1 MSFLF
6 SSTGFLTSFIIG
18 IGAFTGSFFIGSY
31 PILQGVLF
39 SVPFVLGFFGF
50 FVAQRYIQS
59 SQGILKNVF
68 NDLSQGRTDTLSQV
82 TQILPQN
89 TSVGSIFSNLQ
100 SKTVNADRVQLAMDC
115 TTASVMIA
123 DAEFN
128 IVYCNPAMIQAF
140 QKVEAEIRQV
150 FPSFDT
156 RKLIGMNMDTF
167 HKNPAH
173 QRSVVA
179 SLKDTVKTKIKVGS
193 CTFDLVASPIFNAQ
207 QQRYGTVIEWKDITA
222 ELKVE
227 EEISELIQ
235 RVSQGD
241 FSQNLSLNGKSGF
254 IKALC
259 EGINQFTVGTKQALE
274 NVGSFL
280 QELSQGNLSTRIDG
294 SYGGLLNE
302 IKLSANKSASN
313 LEQTIHTIL
322 TNAIQI
328 REASSEISA
337 GSTDLSG
344 RTEQQ
349 ASSLEETAASIEE
362 ITAAVKSN
370 SENADRAS
378 RMSSDAALHA
388 SKGANVIEEAVHA
401 MSRIQESS
409 QKISEITN
417 LIDEIAF
424 QTNLL
429 ALNASV
435 EAARAGD
442 FGKGFA
448 VVAQEV
454 RALAEHS
461 AQASKEIKALIES
474 SSESVNEGSKLVSQ
488 AKTSLNEIV
497 SSIQEVSEMV
507 QSITLASSEQSVG
520 LDQINHVVTQLDAM
534 TQKNAA
540 LVTENVATT
549 ASLDERAEELRSLL
563 SFFKTN
569 NNTAS
574 SYGNNG
580 SASLSSNGGGY
591 APQQYH

>member
-6 SSTGFLTSFIIG
+6 SITGFLTFLMISLG
-18 IGAFTGSFFIGSY
+18 SLGGAFFLSTY
-31 PILQGVLF
+31 PI
-39 SVPFVLGFFGF
+39 
-50 FVAQRYIQS
+50 A
-59 SQGILKNVF
+59 QGILFSIPCILGCGCFLIVQRYTKTAQTTLRAVF
-68 NDLSQGRTDTLSQV
+68 NDLAQGRTDSLSKL
-82 TQILPQN
+82 TSILANQG
-89 TSVGSIFSNLQ
+89 SVGDMFSSLQ
-100 SKTVNADRVQLAMDC
+100 TKTANADRVQLAMDC

-123 DAEFN
+123 DADFN
-128 IVYCNPAMIQAF
+128 IVYCNPSMVQTF
-140 QKVEAEIRQV
+140 QKVESDIRQV
-150 FPSFDT
+150 FASFDS
-156 RKLIGMNMDTF
+156 RKLVGVNMDIF

-173 QRSVVA
+173 QRSMVA
-179 SLKDTVKTKIKVGS
+179 NLKDTVKTKIKVGP
-193 CTFDLVASPIFNAQ
+193 CTFDLVASPIFNSQ
-207 QQRYGTVIEWKDITA
+207 QQRYGTVIEWKDITT

-241 FSQNLSLNGKSGF
+241 FSQNLSLAGKTGF
-254 IKALC
+254 LKSLC
-259 EGINQFTVGTKQALE
+259 EGINQFTVSTRSALE
-274 NVGSFL
+274 NVRSFL
-280 QELSQGNLSTRIDG
+280 QELSEGNLRTRIDG
-294 SYGGLLNE
+294 SYGGLLND
-302 IKLSANKSASN
+302 IKVSANKSASSI
-313 LEQTIHTIL
+313 EQTIQTIL
-322 TNAIQI
+322 TNALQI

-337 GSTDLSG
+337 GSTDLSS

-378 RMSSDAALHA
+378 RMSSDAAGHA

-401 MSRIQESS
+401 MARIQESS

-488 AKTSLNEIV
+488 AKISLNEIV
-497 SSIQEVSEMV
+497 SSVQEVSEMV

-563 SFFKTN
+563 SFFKTH
-569 NNTAS
+569 NNTS
-574 SYGNNG
+574 SGYGDKG
-580 SASLSSNGGGY
+580 APSLSNDRNY
-591 APQQYH
+591 ETQQYH